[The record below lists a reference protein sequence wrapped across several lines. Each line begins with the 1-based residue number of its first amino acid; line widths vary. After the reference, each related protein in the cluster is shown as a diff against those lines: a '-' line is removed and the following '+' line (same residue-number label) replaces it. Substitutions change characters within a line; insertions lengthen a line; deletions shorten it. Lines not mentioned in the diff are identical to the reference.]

1 MRAEFTDDLITGNEL
16 IDSQHEELIGRINKL
31 LDSCEAGEG
40 KISAIKMLDYL
51 AKYTD
56 THFGDEEALQKEVC
70 YPDYDKHHAKHEEFK
85 QTIQELNKML
95 QEEEGPSD
103 AFVRKVEEHVVKW
116 FYRHI
121 SSFDRSVA
129 EYINMARKRRKIIIR
144 IHTWILNICNLK
156 SYSLKKEYDF
166 FVQLRQF

>member
-1 MRAEFTDDLITGNEL
+1 MNPAYNLPPFSRIL

-31 LDSCEAGEG
+31 LDSCEADEG

-85 QTIQELNKML
+85 QTIQELNEML
-95 QEEEGPSD
+95 QEVHYLLIIFTGFS
-103 AFVRKVEEHVVKW
+103 
-116 FYRHI
+116 
-121 SSFDRSVA
+121 
-129 EYINMARKRRKIIIR
+129 KI
-144 IHTWILNICNLK
+144 
-156 SYSLKKEYDF
+156 
-166 FVQLRQF
+166 

>member
-70 YPDYDKHHAKHEEFK
+70 YP
-85 QTIQELNKML
+85 
-95 QEEEGPSD
+95 
-103 AFVRKVEEHVVKW
+103 R
-116 FYRHI
+116 
-121 SSFDRSVA
+121 
-129 EYINMARKRRKIIIR
+129 
-144 IHTWILNICNLK
+144 
-156 SYSLKKEYDF
+156 
-166 FVQLRQF
+166 LRQTPCKTRRIQTDDSRVE

>member
-31 LDSCEAGEG
+31 LDSCEAGER

-85 QTIQELNKML
+85 QTIQELNEML

-103 AFVRKVEEHVVKW
+103 AFVQKVEEHVVKW

-129 EYINMARKRRKIIIR
+129 EYINMRENGGR
-144 IHTWILNICNLK
+144 L
-156 SYSLKKEYDF
+156 
-166 FVQLRQF
+166 

>member
-70 YPDYDKHHAKHEEFK
+70 YPDYDKHHAKYEEFK
-85 QTIQELNKML
+85 QTIQELNEML
-95 QEEEGPSD
+95 QE
-103 AFVRKVEEHVVKW
+103 
-116 FYRHI
+116 
-121 SSFDRSVA
+121 
-129 EYINMARKRRKIIIR
+129 
-144 IHTWILNICNLK
+144 
-156 SYSLKKEYDF
+156 
-166 FVQLRQF
+166 

>member
-85 QTIQELNKML
+85 QTIQELNEML

-103 AFVRKVEEHVVKW
+103 AFVLLPVPCEDSPPPKCTHKKAPVLAFPLLQSHTLFLLFLLSMHHKLQ
-116 FYRHI
+116 
-121 SSFDRSVA
+121 
-129 EYINMARKRRKIIIR
+129 KIF
-144 IHTWILNICNLK
+144 L
-156 SYSLKKEYDF
+156 
-166 FVQLRQF
+166 

>member
-56 THFGDEEALQKEVC
+56 TQHTLAMKKHF
-70 YPDYDKHHAKHEEFK
+70 
-85 QTIQELNKML
+85 
-95 QEEEGPSD
+95 
-103 AFVRKVEEHVVKW
+103 RKKPV
-116 FYRHI
+116 
-121 SSFDRSVA
+121 
-129 EYINMARKRRKIIIR
+129 IR
-144 IHTWILNICNLK
+144 ITTNTMQNTKNSNRRFK
-156 SYSLKKEYDF
+156 S
-166 FVQLRQF
+166 

>member
-56 THFGDEEALQKEVC
+56 THFGDEEAE
-70 YPDYDKHHAKHEEFK
+70 
-85 QTIQELNKML
+85 
-95 QEEEGPSD
+95 
-103 AFVRKVEEHVVKW
+103 
-116 FYRHI
+116 
-121 SSFDRSVA
+121 RS
-129 EYINMARKRRKIIIR
+129 
-144 IHTWILNICNLK
+144 LL
-156 SYSLKKEYDF
+156 SG
-166 FVQLRQF
+166 LRQTPCKTRRIQTDDSRVE

>member
-85 QTIQELNKML
+85 QTIQELNEML

-103 AFVRKVEEHVVKW
+103 AFVQKVEEHVVK
-116 FYRHI
+116 
-121 SSFDRSVA
+121 
-129 EYINMARKRRKIIIR
+129 
-144 IHTWILNICNLK
+144 
-156 SYSLKKEYDF
+156 
-166 FVQLRQF
+166 

>member
-85 QTIQELNKML
+85 QTIQELNKEL
-95 QEEEGPSD
+95 QEEERSFRCIRSEGRRTCS
-103 AFVRKVEEHVVKW
+103 KVVLSPH
-116 FYRHI
+116 
-121 SSFDRSVA
+121 
-129 EYINMARKRRKIIIR
+129 
-144 IHTWILNICNLK
+144 
-156 SYSLKKEYDF
+156 
-166 FVQLRQF
+166 QQF

>member
-56 THFGDEEALQKEVC
+56 THFGDEEALQKE
-70 YPDYDKHHAKHEEFK
+70 D
-85 QTIQELNKML
+85 
-95 QEEEGPSD
+95 
-103 AFVRKVEEHVVKW
+103 RKSVV
-116 FYRHI
+116 
-121 SSFDRSVA
+121 
-129 EYINMARKRRKIIIR
+129 
-144 IHTWILNICNLK
+144 
-156 SYSLKKEYDF
+156 
-166 FVQLRQF
+166 

>member
-85 QTIQELNKML
+85 QTIQELN
-95 QEEEGPSD
+95 E
-103 AFVRKVEEHVVKW
+103 KVEEHVVKW

-129 EYINMARKRRKIIIR
+129 EYINMRENGGR
-144 IHTWILNICNLK
+144 L
-156 SYSLKKEYDF
+156 
-166 FVQLRQF
+166 

>member
-56 THFGDEEALQKEVC
+56 THLAMK
-70 YPDYDKHHAKHEEFK
+70 KHF
-85 QTIQELNKML
+85 
-95 QEEEGPSD
+95 
-103 AFVRKVEEHVVKW
+103 RKK
-116 FYRHI
+116 
-121 SSFDRSVA
+121 SV
-129 EYINMARKRRKIIIR
+129 IR
-144 IHTWILNICNLK
+144 ITTNTMQNTKNSNRRFK
-156 SYSLKKEYDF
+156 S
-166 FVQLRQF
+166 

>member
-56 THFGDEEALQKEVC
+56 TLAMKKHF
-70 YPDYDKHHAKHEEFK
+70 
-85 QTIQELNKML
+85 
-95 QEEEGPSD
+95 
-103 AFVRKVEEHVVKW
+103 RKK
-116 FYRHI
+116 
-121 SSFDRSVA
+121 SV
-129 EYINMARKRRKIIIR
+129 IR
-144 IHTWILNICNLK
+144 ITTNTMQNTKNSNRRFK
-156 SYSLKKEYDF
+156 S
-166 FVQLRQF
+166 

>member
-1 MRAEFTDDLITGNEL
+1 MKKESIIFFRMIRDY
-16 IDSQHEELIGRINKL
+16 
-31 LDSCEAGEG
+31 LDVFLTNQKGASEHTV
-40 KISAIKMLDYL
+40 KSYKQTLNQMLDYL

-85 QTIQELNKML
+85 QTIQELNEML

-103 AFVRKVEEHVVKW
+103 AFVQKVEEHVVKW

-129 EYINMARKRRKIIIR
+129 EYINMRESGGR
-144 IHTWILNICNLK
+144 L
-156 SYSLKKEYDF
+156 
-166 FVQLRQF
+166 

>member
-56 THFGDEEALQKEVC
+56 THFGDEEALQKEVN
-70 YPDYDKHHAKHEEFK
+70 E
-85 QTIQELNKML
+85 ML

-103 AFVRKVEEHVVKW
+103 AFVQKVEEHVVKW

-129 EYINMARKRRKIIIR
+129 EYINMRENGGR
-144 IHTWILNICNLK
+144 L
-156 SYSLKKEYDF
+156 
-166 FVQLRQF
+166 

>member
-56 THFGDEEALQKEVC
+56 THFGDEEALQKEV
-70 YPDYDKHHAKHEEFK
+70 F
-85 QTIQELNKML
+85 
-95 QEEEGPSD
+95 
-103 AFVRKVEEHVVKW
+103 
-116 FYRHI
+116 
-121 SSFDRSVA
+121 
-129 EYINMARKRRKIIIR
+129 IR
-144 IHTWILNICNLK
+144 ITTNTMQNTKNSNRRFK
-156 SYSLKKEYDF
+156 S
-166 FVQLRQF
+166 

>member
-85 QTIQELNKML
+85 QTIQELNEML
-95 QEEEGPSD
+95 QEERRSFRCIRSEGRRTCS
-103 AFVRKVEEHVVKW
+103 KVVLSPH
-116 FYRHI
+116 
-121 SSFDRSVA
+121 
-129 EYINMARKRRKIIIR
+129 
-144 IHTWILNICNLK
+144 
-156 SYSLKKEYDF
+156 
-166 FVQLRQF
+166 QQF